1 MCGYAL
7 MRNDAPLARCVGG
20 RRRRSEVDDERL
32 LVVPCR
38 AVTTAALRPGDRLR
52 LTDVVAGDPADLPRY
67 VMVPATPADTAA
79 SNFWGVV
86 KLADLR

>member
-1 MCGYAL
+1 
-7 MRNDAPLARCVGG
+7 
-20 RRRRSEVDDERL
+20 
-32 LVVPCR
+32 
-38 AVTTAALRPGDRLR
+38 
-52 LTDVVAGDPADLPRY
+52 